1 MRTTANLVISLA
13 VAFWVIAIAIISLKN
28 VTPVSLKFFTFQSIQ
43 LPFFLVLA
51 FSVGAGIILMALV
64 QPLWRLSSSRARNY
78 GADDFDEDD
87 FSFNDKVR

>member
-28 VTPVSLKFFTFQSIQ
+28 VTPISLKFLTFESIQ
-43 LPFFLVLA
+43 LPFFLVIA
-51 FSVGAGIILMALV
+51 FSVGTGVILMALI
-64 QPLWRLSSSRARNY
+64 QPLWSISGSRRRSY
-78 GADDFDEDD
+78 RADDFDEDD

>member
-28 VTPVSLKFFTFQSIQ
+28 VTPISLKFLTFESIQ

-51 FSVGAGIILMALV
+51 FSVGTGVILMALI
-64 QPLWRLSSSRARNY
+64 QPLWSISGSSRRSY
-78 GADDFDEDD
+78 RADDFDEDD